1 MEKPKDT
8 TEATI
13 CVFNGPNLNLLGTR
27 EPHNYGHASLADVEK
42 LGADNAAQFGQQAD
56 CRRSNRDGEL
66 VDFVH
71 EADARKAFG
80 VAINSGAYSHASIAR
95 HDALRAVSL
104 PALEVRISNI
114 CAGAGLRDHAFTAMA
129 ACAVHAGFGID
140 GDRLAINGLAAKL
153 GVKAIA

>member
-42 LGADNAAQFGQQAD
+42 LCADNAAQFGQQAD

-80 VAINSGAYSHASIAR
+80 VAINTGAYSHASIAR
-95 HDALRAVSL
+95 HDALRAVGG
-104 PALEVRISNI
+104 PPRPR
-114 CAGAGLRDHAFTAMA
+114 GAHQQHLRTR
-129 ACAVHAGFGID
+129 
-140 GDRLAINGLAAKL
+140 RLAGSCLHCDGSL
-153 GVKAIA
+153 CRPCRLRH